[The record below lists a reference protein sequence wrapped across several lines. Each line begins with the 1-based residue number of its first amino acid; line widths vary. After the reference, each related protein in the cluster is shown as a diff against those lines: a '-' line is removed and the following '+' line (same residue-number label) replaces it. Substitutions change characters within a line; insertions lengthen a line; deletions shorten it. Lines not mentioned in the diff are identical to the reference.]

1 MQKVLKLE
9 KREEGFVYNK
19 LKGKEKKE
27 KIKREEKII

>member
-1 MQKVLKLE
+1 MVLKLE
-9 KREEGFVYNK
+9 KREEGFVYYK